1 MAPSS
6 LSSVVFLL
14 SLCLLLSLLPSCT
27 PESQRE
33 EELNI
38 TPTVLESYDN
48 LLSTNASS
56 KRCGEV
62 VECKPGIILPVW
74 KPNNPGL
81 GDKIARAVVYFISLM
96 YMFLGVSI
104 IADRFMASIEVI
116 TSQEKEVTITMPSG
130 ETTVA
135 TVRIW
140 NETVSNLTL
149 MALGSSAPE
158 ILLSV
163 IEVCGH
169 GFESGELGPGTI
181 VGSAAFNM
189 FVIIGICVWVIPN
202 GEVRKIKH
210 LRVFFI
216 TAFWSIFAY
225 IWLYLIL
232 AVISPGIVEVWEALA
247 TLSLFPVCVILAWIA
262 DRRLLF
268 YKYMSKRYRADKRT
282 GVVVE
287 TEGEISPKGG
297 DMIMRGKFPPSAS
310 AGIITLEHCQD
321 GPNNSAGTMATLLK
335 SSSATINMES
345 TKELDESRKEVIRIL
360 KDLKQKYPKKDLDQL
375 MELANY
381 YALLHQ
387 QKSRAFYRVQATRMM
402 IGAGNVLKKHA
413 ADHAR
418 RTAAKDVDVSEH
430 DDYATSSRIAFESS
444 HSQCMENCGTLNL
457 AVVCQGG
464 TGESTF
470 YVDYRTEDGT
480 ANAGS
485 DYEYSEGTLVF
496 KPGETRKEIKI
507 GIIDD
512 DIFEEDEHFFV
523 RLLNLRVGDAEG
535 MFESDEAGQAP
546 KGRLVEPLVTT
557 VTILDDDHAG
567 IFTFS
572 ERIMRVSESVGTM
585 EVTVVRNSG
594 ARGTVILPYHTEPG
608 TAQGGGDDY
617 EDACGEL
624 EFTNDQTTQTIQIRI
639 IDDEEYEKHENFYIV
654 LEEPQ
659 WMKRGI
665 SALLLNQEDQEGQLS
680 AEEEEAKRIAE
691 MGKPILGEH
700 SRLEVV
706 IEESYEFK
714 STVDKLIKKTNLALV
729 IGTHS
734 WREQFVDAVT
744 VSAGD
749 GEDEVEG
756 REHPPS
762 CSDYVMHFL
771 TVFWKVVF
779 ACVPPTEYWNGWA
792 CFMVSITVIGILTA
806 IIGDLASHFGCTVG
820 LKDTVTAVVFVAL
833 GTSIPDTFAS
843 KVAATQDQYADASIG
858 NVTGSNA
865 VNVFLGIGVAWSVAA
880 VYWSIKG
887 ESFKVEPGSLAFSV
901 TLFTIFAFICMAVLL
916 FRRRP
921 SIGGELG
928 GPRGSRLI
936 TTLLFLGLWLL
947 YILFSSLEA
956 YCHIKGF

>member
-6 LSSVVFLL
+6 LRSVVFLL
-14 SLCLLLSLLPSCT
+14 SLCLLLFLLPFCT
-27 PESQRE
+27 TESQKE
-33 EELNI
+33 EEL
-38 TPTVLESYDN
+38 TVSPTVLESYDN
-48 LLSTNASS
+48 FLSTNASS
-56 KRCGEV
+56 NRGGTCGEA

-74 KPNNPGL
+74 KPDDPGL
-81 GDKIARAVVYFISLM
+81 GNKIARAAVYFISLM

-169 GFESGELGPGTI
+169 GFESGELGPSTI

-232 AVISPGIVEVWEALA
+232 DIISPGVVEVWEALV
-247 TLSLFPVCVILAWIA
+247 TLSFFPVCVILAWIA

-287 TEGEISPKGG
+287 TEGEMSPKGG
-297 DMIMRGKFPPSAS
+297 DMIMRGKFPSSAS

-321 GPNNSAGTMATLLK
+321 GPNNSACTMATLLK
-335 SSSATINMES
+335 SNSTTINMES
-345 TKELDESRKEVIRIL
+345 TKDLDESRKEGIRIL
-360 KDLKQKYPKKDLDQL
+360 KDLKKKYPKKDLDQL

-418 RTAAKDVDVSEH
+418 KTVAKDVETSEH
-430 DDYATSSRIAFESS
+430 DDYATCSRISFESN
-444 HSQCMENCGTLNL
+444 HSQCMENCGTVSLT
-457 AVVCQGG
+457 VVCQGG
-464 TGESTF
+464 TGENTF

-496 KPGETRKEIKI
+496 KPGETMREIKV

-535 MFESDEAGQAP
+535 MFESDEVGQAP

-572 ERIMRVSESVGTM
+572 EHTTRVSESVGTM

-608 TAQGGGDDY
+608 TAQGGGVDY

-624 EFTNDQTTQTIQIRI
+624 EFTNDQTMQTIQIRI

-665 SALLLNQEDQEGQLS
+665 SEEQEGQLS
-680 AEEEEAKRIAE
+680 TEEEEAKRIAE

-749 GEDEVEG
+749 GEDDVEG

-792 CFMVSITVIGILTA
+792 CFMVSITVIGMLTA

-820 LKDTVTAVVFVAL
+820 LKDMVTAVVFVAL

-887 ESFKVEPGSLAFSV
+887 GSFKVEAGSLAFSV

-921 SIGGELG
+921 SIG
-928 GPRGSRLI
+928 
-936 TTLLFLGLWLL
+936 
-947 YILFSSLEA
+947 
-956 YCHIKGF
+956 